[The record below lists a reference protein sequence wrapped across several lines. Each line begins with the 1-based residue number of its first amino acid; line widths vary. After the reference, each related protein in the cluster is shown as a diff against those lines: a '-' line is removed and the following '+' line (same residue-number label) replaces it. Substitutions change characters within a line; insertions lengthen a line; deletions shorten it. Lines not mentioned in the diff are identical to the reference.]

1 MLTIYLFLFI
11 DRPPNTVATRV
22 SQTSS
27 ITKMPEGK
35 LSSTTVMKIISSD
48 TSSATVTNRTPLD
61 IRKSSYSTSANT
73 QTSLST
79 DLTETVTH
87 GSTGKALLSVIL

>member
-1 MLTIYLFLFI
+1 
-11 DRPPNTVATRV
+11 
-22 SQTSS
+22 
-27 ITKMPEGK
+27 MPEGK

-87 GSTGKALLSVIL
+87 GSTGLIPSGPAGLLTFKIFN